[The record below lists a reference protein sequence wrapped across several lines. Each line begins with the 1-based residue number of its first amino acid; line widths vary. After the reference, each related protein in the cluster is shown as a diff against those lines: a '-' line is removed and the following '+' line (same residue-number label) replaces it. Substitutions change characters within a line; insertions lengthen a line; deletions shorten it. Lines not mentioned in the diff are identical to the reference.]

1 MFIKCQ
7 HLEHVVEKDMVD
19 PRTHMVHLVQQWNKI
34 GKELQKFI
42 HVKVPK
48 NETMCKDSRLNYNF
62 KKLANYHKGTKHH
75 ASF

>member
-1 MFIKCQ
+1 
-7 HLEHVVEKDMVD
+7 MVD
-19 PRTHMVHLVQQWNKI
+19 PRIHMVHLIQQWNKI

-48 NETMCKDSRLNYNF
+48 NETMCKDSKLNFNY
-62 KKLANYHKGTKHH
+62 KKLVDYHKGTKLH